1 MRQLMTVVICAA
13 AVAVAGNQPL
23 PAQPPGTLAPL
34 IQGEATPSTPQTFTI
49 ALNAGDVVSGTLE
62 LVKGGAIAFE
72 AYDPG
77 GRKLKDVHVDA
88 HGRAEVGFAA
98 ATTAT
103 YQVRVTRVHVED
115 NPGANGLF
123 LLHTTQTSPAVR
135 MAGQNSS
142 PVVRYES
149 PRINRLT
156 KEMHTGR
163 DSALSRFWAEVNASG
178 GQIVEPF
185 DGRVAS
191 GPPIPARADVV
202 EQHVLVTFLWRESYH
217 TANVLL
223 RLPVTTESRP
233 ADYYMTR
240 LPGSDVWYKS
250 VLMPRGTRISY
261 QLAPNHRQG
270 DIDITSQ
277 ADPLNPRLAW
287 DDTPDISLLELEDAP
302 DEASFRRTP
311 AARGTLAPQQP
322 FRSTI
327 LKGERPMRIYT
338 PPGYSPDGGPYPLLL
353 IFDGVTYVGGFEAI
367 PTLDNLISAGRI
379 RPVIASFLSS
389 PGTRPADLGPNAGP
403 AFGDALVRELLP
415 WLRNQYR
422 ISTDPRD
429 VVIGGYSAG
438 GAGAARIALAHPAMF
453 GNVLSQSGAFGAT
466 LETNAL
472 ILAYRDAARVPVR
485 FYMDVGLFEP
495 APFALPA
502 HELALSEGLTLGNR
516 HFRDVL
522 IARGYDVTYRETGG
536 PHNNLHFRAT
546 LADALLTLLPA
557 K

>member
-13 AVAVAGNQPL
+13 AVASNQPL
-23 PAQPPGTLAPL
+23 PAQTPTTLAPL
-34 IQGEATPSTPQTFTI
+34 FQGEAMPGAPQTFTV

-62 LVKGGAIAFE
+62 LVKGGAVAFE
-72 AYDPG
+72 AFDPG

-88 HGRAEVGFAA
+88 PGRAEVGFAA

-115 NPGANGLF
+115 SPGANGLF
-123 LLHTTQTSPAVR
+123 LLHTTTTSATVR
-135 MAGQNSS
+135 MAGQSSS
-142 PVVRYES
+142 PVGRYES
-149 PRINRLT
+149 PRIIQLT
-156 KEMHTGR
+156 KELQTDR
-163 DSALSRFWAEVNASG
+163 DAALSRFWAAVKASG

-185 DGRVAS
+185 EGRIAS
-191 GPPIPARADVV
+191 GPPIAAPADIVK
-202 EQHVLVTFLWRESYH
+202 QHVLVTFLWRESYH

-223 RLPVTTESRP
+223 RLTGVPTESRP
-233 ADYYMTR
+233 ADYFMSR

-261 QLAPNHRQG
+261 QLVPNHRPG

-287 DDTPDISLLELEDAP
+287 DDTPDMSLLEIEGAP
-302 DEASFRRTP
+302 DESWFRRTP
-311 AARGTLAPQQP
+311 GTRGTLSPRQP

-327 LKGERPMRIYT
+327 LKGERPMRVYT
-338 PPGYSPDGGPYPLLL
+338 PPGYSSDGGPYPLLL
-353 IFDGVTYVGGFEAI
+353 IFDGVTYVSGFEAI

-379 RPVIASFLSS
+379 RPVIACFLTS
-389 PGTRPADLGPNAGP
+389 PGTRATDLGPDAGP

-422 ISTDPRD
+422 ISTDPKD
-429 VVIGGYSAG
+429 LVIGGYSAG
-438 GAGAARIALAHPAMF
+438 GAGAARIALAHPTVF

-466 LETNAL
+466 FETNAL

-502 HELALSEGLTLGNR
+502 HELALSEGLTVGNR
-516 HFRDVL
+516 HLRDVL
-522 IARGYDVTYRETGG
+522 IAKGYDVTYRETGG
-536 PHNNLHFRAT
+536 QHNNLHFRAT
-546 LADALLTLLPA
+546 LADGLLTLLTA